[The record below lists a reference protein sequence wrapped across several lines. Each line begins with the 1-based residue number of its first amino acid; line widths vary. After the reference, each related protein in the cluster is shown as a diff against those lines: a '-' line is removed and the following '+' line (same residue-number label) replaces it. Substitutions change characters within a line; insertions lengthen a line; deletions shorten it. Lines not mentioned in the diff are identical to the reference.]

1 MYNDTPK
8 SSRTKYLIY
17 RYLFPIRVKLK
28 KKSVDEISIT
38 IKITKIQTS
47 HFKKEE
53 EKRECPIQLS
63 FQGIYVQ
70 KKSSFPLVHIWHAT

>member
-17 RYLFPIRVKLK
+17 RYLSPIRVKLK
-28 KKSVDEISIT
+28 KKSVDEISI
-38 IKITKIQTS
+38 IMKK
-47 HFKKEE
+47 FKLLISKKK
-53 EKRECPIQLS
+53 KRNANVQYNFL
-63 FQGIYVQ
+63 FKFIYVQ